1 MTRSR
6 LNSFDRFAVA
16 LLLSTVAVAGCKPPA
31 EPNPGP
37 VPAPVTDDSPR
48 HFTAADIRPQLPYD
62 VDVARVRRLDD
73 AGKIETAQ
81 REFDILSWQ
90 AFLALNWPASASG
103 EPQGSVPTTVP
114 ETLRVWSFY
123 RPSSTIFLPN
133 GAAPEPTWDK
143 PGTRAFDVVLTK
155 TKAAW
160 RQHAT
165 VADQNFEAFSGPL
178 VDQNGKW
185 ARYQALVNHEEFD
198 YLVSN
203 KLYSLEG
210 QVEFSQK
217 HEGNEVSMPIN
228 DGVNKH
234 GAIEIKLAWKE
245 LGPNDDKSRFLTQQV
260 KVKVSEAS
268 GQTPRTITAGLVG
281 MHIIMRTVSSPEW
294 IWATFEQID
303 NVRQNARGD
312 GTMSHANFNNP
323 ATPSA
328 KPNVLAPMNAV
339 RDPAT
344 KQFTTWY
351 ESLTKT
357 PVQVQRV
364 EVPTQ
369 PNLNDLDA
377 TLANDA
383 KQLNGEVQALV
394 RGLDRNN
401 ALQYYEL
408 IDTQWPVHPNAPAFA
423 GGDGSAPGSI
433 AHKTPG
439 DVLPVFLVNTTMETY
454 FQKGTQP
461 AGALEQDD
469 RLPADSLAK
478 GKSIDNT
485 VVTGTESCVGC
496 HYSAGIALGFKKD
509 AQGNFQIVDGHKVP
523 IYGENGHFG
532 KTGNGNFSWMLQIEA
547 SSVSEPNQSPLKT
560 KSGVQPNAQP

>member
-1 MTRSR
+1 MMISR
-6 LNSFDRFAVA
+6 RISLDRIAVG
-16 LLLSTVAVAGCKPPA
+16 LLVSTVALTGCQQSAGPS
-31 EPNPGP
+31 
-37 VPAPVTDDSPR
+37 PAPAPAQVTDDAPR
-48 HFTAADIRPQLPYD
+48 HFTAADITSQLPYD
-62 VDVARVRRLDD
+62 VDAARIRKLDD

-81 REFDILSWQ
+81 REFDILAWQ
-90 AFLALNWPASASG
+90 AFLALNWPASANGQPDGTKPS
-103 EPQGSVPTTVP
+103 TVP
-114 ETLRVWSFY
+114 DQPRVWSFY

-133 GAAPEPTWDK
+133 GAVPEPWDHS
-143 PGTRAFDVVLTK
+143 GTHAFDVTLTK

-185 ARYQALVNHEEFD
+185 ARYQALVNREEFD
-198 YLVSN
+198 YLISN
-203 KLYSLEG
+203 KLYNLDG

-217 HEGNEVSMPIN
+217 YDGNEVSMPIN
-228 DGVNKH
+228 DGTTKH

-245 LGPNDDKSRFLTQQV
+245 LLPSEDKSRFLTEQV

-268 GQTPRTITAGLVG
+268 GATSRTITAGLVG

-294 IWATFEQID
+294 IWATFEQVD
-303 NVRQNARGD
+303 NVRQNPKAD
-312 GTMSHANFNNP
+312 GTMSHASFYNP

-328 KPNVLAPMNAV
+328 APNVLAPMNAV
-339 RDPAT
+339 RDPTT
-344 KQFTTWY
+344 KLFTTWY
-351 ESLTKT
+351 ESLTRT
-357 PVQVQRV
+357 PVQVTRV
-364 EVPTQ
+364 DVPTQ
-369 PNLNDLDA
+369 PNLNELDA

-383 KQLNGEVQALV
+383 KQLNREVQALL
-394 RGLDRNN
+394 RGLDQND

-454 FQKGTQP
+454 FQKGKQP

-469 RLPADSLAK
+469 RLPADSLVK

-485 VVTGTESCVGC
+485 PVTGTESCVGC
-496 HYSAGIALGFKKD
+496 HYSAGIAVGFKKD
-509 AQGNFQIVDGHKVP
+509 EHGKFQIVDGHKVP
-523 IYGENGHFG
+523 IFGENGHFG

-547 SSVSEPNQSPLKT
+547 SSVNESTPPLLKT
-560 KSGVQPNAQP
+560 TSGVQPNAQP